1 MRHSD
6 GHSTWSD
13 KMRPL
18 IKRTPLYK
26 SYFSS
31 KCCVT
36 EKSIGLSDFCITPA
50 SFVEDAIV
58 KLDWLNENE
67 VNFFLK
73 CNTEHKKYEKIQK
86 LSLELEDK
94 KVINQSCTTGQV

>member
-1 MRHSD
+1 M
-6 GHSTWSD
+6 
-13 KMRPL
+13 
-18 IKRTPLYK
+18 
-26 SYFSS
+26 
-31 KCCVT
+31 
-36 EKSIGLSDFCITPA
+36 TPA

-73 CNTEHKKYEKIQK
+73 CNTEHIKYEKIQK

-94 KVINQSCTTGQV
+94 KVRSS

>member
-1 MRHSD
+1 MKP
-6 GHSTWSD
+6 T
-13 KMRPL
+13 
-18 IKRTPLYK
+18 
-26 SYFSS
+26 
-31 KCCVT
+31 
-36 EKSIGLSDFCITPA
+36 KSIGLSDFCITPA

-94 KVINQSCTTGQV
+94 KVKSTTETGPFSVYRGLAPT

>member
-1 MRHSD
+1 M
-6 GHSTWSD
+6 
-13 KMRPL
+13 KP
-18 IKRTPLYK
+18 K
-26 SYFSS
+26 
-31 KCCVT
+31 
-36 EKSIGLSDFCITPA
+36 KSIGLSDFCITPA

-94 KVINQSCTTGQV
+94 KVKSTLSETDPFKVYRGLAPTQSFV

>member
-1 MRHSD
+1 MRTF
-6 GHSTWSD
+6 GRTINNLQFV
-13 KMRPL
+13 L
-18 IKRTPLYK
+18 IRCIIGCI
-26 SYFSS
+26 S
-31 KCCVT
+31 CVT
-36 EKSIGLSDFCITPA
+36 KKSIGLSDFCITPA

-94 KVINQSCTTGQV
+94 KVKS

>member
-1 MRHSD
+1 M
-6 GHSTWSD
+6 
-13 KMRPL
+13 KP
-18 IKRTPLYK
+18 K
-26 SYFSS
+26 
-31 KCCVT
+31 
-36 EKSIGLSDFCITPA
+36 KSIGLSDFCITPA

-94 KVINQSCTTGQV
+94 KVKSRTETGPFTAYRGLALD